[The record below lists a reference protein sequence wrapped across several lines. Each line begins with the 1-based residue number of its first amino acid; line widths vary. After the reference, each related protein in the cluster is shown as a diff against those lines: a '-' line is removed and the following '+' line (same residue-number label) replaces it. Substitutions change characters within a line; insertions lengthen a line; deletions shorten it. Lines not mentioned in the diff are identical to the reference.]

1 MAKLLKLKSGS
12 SFDPSLVA
20 GIVKFAKKG
29 VVIRNEYNK
38 IIVFEPEVDPE
49 RQNVI
54 ADVIGDIVNIGRDW
68 QQPDWDAEFAKIGK
82 PSADVKSGNNGQ
94 NKAA

>member
-38 IIVFEPEVDPE
+38 IIVFEPEIDAE

-54 ADVIGDIVNIGRDW
+54 ADVIGNIVNSGRDW

-82 PSADVKSGNNGQ
+82 PVTDTKPNTNVP

>member
-20 GIVKFAKKG
+20 GIIKFAKKG
-29 VVIRNEYNK
+29 VIIRNEYNK
-38 IIVFEPEVDPE
+38 IIVFEPEPDAD
-49 RQNVI
+49 RQTVI
-54 ADVIGDIVNIGRDW
+54 ADVVGDIVNSGNDW
-68 QQPDWDAEFAKIGK
+68 EQPDWDAEFAKIMK
-82 PSADVKSGNNGQ
+82 PVADTKPANNGQ

>member
-38 IIVFEPEVDPE
+38 IIVFEPEIDAE

-54 ADVIGDIVNIGRDW
+54 DRCHDQLLFHNEAGGCR
-68 QQPDWDAEFAKIGK
+68 
-82 PSADVKSGNNGQ
+82 PSQ
-94 NKAA
+94 E

>member
-29 VVIRNEYNK
+29 IVIRNEYNK
-38 IIVFEPEVDPE
+38 IIVFEPEVDAD

-54 ADVIGDIVNIGRDW
+54 ADVIGNIVNSGRDW

-82 PSADVKSGNNGQ
+82 PVTDTKPNTNGQ